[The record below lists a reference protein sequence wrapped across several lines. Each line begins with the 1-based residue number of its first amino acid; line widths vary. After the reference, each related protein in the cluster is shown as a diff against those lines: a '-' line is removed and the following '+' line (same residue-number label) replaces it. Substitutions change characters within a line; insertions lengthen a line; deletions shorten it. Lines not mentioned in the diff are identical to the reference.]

1 MALSRWLLMAVASFW
16 LAGCTVI
23 VVEGNHNRI
32 RDAGGHGGLALQ
44 QPDSGAPDWL
54 TYAEHLERLQRLQP
68 MQPMQ
73 PLEQRERAESPQQRR
88 DGLPGAGQP

>member
-1 MALSRWLLMAVASFW
+1 MALSSWLPMAVASLW
-16 LAGCTVI
+16 LSGCTVI

-44 QPDSGAPDWL
+44 EPDADAPAWL
-54 TYAEHLERLQRLQP
+54 TYAEHLEHLERL
-68 MQPMQ
+68 
-73 PLEQRERAESPQQRR
+73 QRERAESPQQRR

>member
-1 MALSRWLLMAVASFW
+1 MALSRWLTMAVASFW
-16 LAGCTVI
+16 LSGCTVI

-44 QPDSGAPDWL
+44 EPDADAPAWL
-54 TYAEHLERLQRLQP
+54 TYAEHLERLQR
-68 MQPMQ
+68 
-73 PLEQRERAESPQQRR
+73 ERAENPQQRR